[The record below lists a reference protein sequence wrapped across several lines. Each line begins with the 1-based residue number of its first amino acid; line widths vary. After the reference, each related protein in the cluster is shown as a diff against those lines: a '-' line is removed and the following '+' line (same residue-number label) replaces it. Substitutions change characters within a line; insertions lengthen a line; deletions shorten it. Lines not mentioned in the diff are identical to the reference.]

1 MADLTA
7 KQINFVSR
15 TIDTV
20 NKFME
25 AYEELVEL
33 RSEYDA
39 LDYGNT
45 LLPAAF
51 TGNNQHLEVAD
62 IVAVMTSQAAIEA
75 DMASGHR
82 TNLLKARG

>member
-15 TIDTV
+15 TINTV
-20 NKFME
+20 DNFMQ

-45 LLPAAF
+45 LQAGAF
-51 TGNNQHLEVAD
+51 AGTNEHLEVAD
-62 IVAVMTSQAAIEA
+62 IVAVITSQAAIETVLA
-75 DMASGHR
+75 AGHR
-82 TNLLKARG
+82 TNLLKVRR

>member
-15 TIDTV
+15 TITTV
-20 NKFME
+20 DNFML

-45 LLPAAF
+45 LQAGAF
-51 TGNNQHLEVAD
+51 VGANEHLEVGD
-62 IVAVMTSQAAIEA
+62 IVAVMVSQAAIETTLSA
-75 DMASGHR
+75 GHR
-82 TNLLKARG
+82 TNLLKVRR